1 MTPPP
6 AAATEAAPDA
16 PVAQTMPRTDS
27 GEAPASRPALV
38 VLRKR
43 ADFVA
48 ASKARRTSRPGM
60 NLQGRQRGAAEA
72 AQGARIGFT
81 CSKKV
86 GNAVARNPPKRRLR
100 AAAAEIL
107 PGLGRAGW
115 DYVLIGRPGTTAARD
130 WSALLEDL
138 RDGLAQLHGGGGRGR

>member
-6 AAATEAAPDA
+6 AATEVAPDA
-16 PVAQTMPRTDS
+16 AIAQTTPRTGS
-27 GEAPASRPALV
+27 GDTPASRPALV

-43 ADFVA
+43 SDFVA
-48 ASKARRTSRPGM
+48 ASKARRTSRPGL
-60 NLQGRQRGAAEA
+60 NLQGRQRAPGEA
-72 AQGARIGFT
+72 DAGVRIGFT

-86 GNAVARNPPKRRLR
+86 GNAVARNRAKRRLR

-115 DYVLIGRPGTTAARD
+115 DYVLIGRPESTAARD
-130 WSALLEDL
+130 WQALLDDL
-138 RDGLAQLHGGGGRGR
+138 RDGLAQLHAGGGRGR